1 MMVMMISPPPVFL
14 FDIDGVLVEPL
25 GYRKAVEDSL
35 NYFTRR
41 MGLGTDIFPTADL
54 IALMESRQITSEWD
68 MVPLSLGILLEN
80 LLTGRQD
87 LRLPADLEA
96 ACQVIAQQ
104 RLPPPA
110 ALDYRAPVLTLG
122 EALTPGEYPSATA
135 LRLSAGSP
143 NGRLF
148 TRLQWEPLLPSLLA
162 NTRELGLSGTTR
174 LFQNI
179 CLGSTLFEQTYGL
192 PALVEAP
199 GTLSTYDRAHI
210 TPALRD
216 ELLAQWADGHVLPA
230 AYTMRPSLPPRL
242 PGEGL
247 FSPAEA
253 GFSPE
258 AEIALDLTGLRDLP
272 LVGYGRIRKLAQW
285 SGAPAELYL
294 KPSPVQALAA
304 ILAALGVDEAR
315 ALREGLLLSQG
326 LRPPAFGDASQLT
339 IHVFEDSLAG
349 IRAVKAAG
357 LALENVG
364 IHCLIHTWGIAVHSE
379 KMAVLEAAGLPVFP
393 DISTALRA
401 AFATVSRPLVY

>member
-1 MMVMMISPPPVFL
+1 MNSNPTVFL

-54 IALMESRQITSEWD
+54 IAVMESRQISSEWD
-68 MVPLSLGILLEN
+68 MVPLSLAILLEN
-80 LLTGRQD
+80 LLAEWPD
-87 LRLPADLEA
+87 LRLPADLEV
-96 ACQVIAQQ
+96 ACQVIAAQ

-110 ALDYRAPVLTLG
+110 DLDYRAAVHALG
-122 EALTPGEYPSATA
+122 EALTAGEYPSDTA
-135 LRLSAGSP
+135 LRLASGSP
-143 NGRLF
+143 YGKLF
-148 TRLQWEPLLPSLLA
+148 PRLQWEPLLPALLA

-179 CLGSTLFEQTYGL
+179 CLGSALFEQTYGL

-199 GTLSTYDRAHI
+199 GTLSTYDRANI
-210 TPALRD
+210 TPTLRD
-216 ELLAQWADGHVLPA
+216 KLLEQWAEGHILPA

-258 AEIALDLTGLRDLP
+258 AEIALELAGLGNLP

-326 LRPPAFGDASQLT
+326 IRPPAFGDASQLT
-339 IHVFEDSLAG
+339 VHVFEDSLGG
-349 IRAVKAAG
+349 ILAVQAAV

-364 IHCLIHTWGIAVHSE
+364 VHCLTHTWGIAVHPE
-379 KMAVLEAAGLPVFP
+379 KVAALEAAGLPVFS
-393 DISTALRA
+393 DISTALQA
-401 AFATVSRPLVY
+401 AFNTVSRPLVY